1 LARRGDRF
9 FGWNGEIR
17 QQSCRFLAG
26 KNAGDRRSRLGYNTS
41 INWLHM
47 AGVEFMNKLVEIRNQ
62 EFMCRE
68 RALLDSERKVFW
80 LAKAE
85 EWEQC
90 ALDEI
95 AFHFRECNLDFTDSR
110 KAAS

>member
-1 LARRGDRF
+1 
-9 FGWNGEIR
+9 
-17 QQSCRFLAG
+17 
-26 KNAGDRRSRLGYNTS
+26 
-41 INWLHM
+41 
-47 AGVEFMNKLVEIRNQ
+47 MNKLVEIRNQ

-68 RALLDSERKVFW
+68 RALLDADHKVFW

-95 AFHFRECNLDFTDSR
+95 AFHFRECNLDGTDSQT
-110 KAAS
+110 ASS

>member
-1 LARRGDRF
+1 
-9 FGWNGEIR
+9 
-17 QQSCRFLAG
+17 
-26 KNAGDRRSRLGYNTS
+26 
-41 INWLHM
+41 M

-85 EWEQC
+85 EWGQC

-95 AFHFRECNLDFTDSR
+95 AFHFRECNLEITDPH
-110 KAAS
+110 KAAG